1 MKKILL
7 PLVACALL
15 GAASCESMLDIPQKG
30 VVSYDDFYA
39 NDADAKAAL
48 VNMYKQYINNVAATE
63 GIDVPEQVMLNYS
76 ADDILAAG
84 GYADD
89 HAPFRYFCEFRYDN
103 ANATL
108 KQVYQRYCY
117 SIYHANLVISNF
129 TNENRNGTEPKWTS
143 EYTEQCVAEARVM
156 RAYLHLMMALSWNVP
171 PILDRV
177 YDPDEVI
184 ASSESQSQ
192 VLEWVIAECEKAINS
207 GKLPK
212 RAGKEDKD
220 NTARMNVGFAQ
231 FIAGKAAMFNND
243 PATAKKFLKPLVENK
258 AAYDLVPSK
267 DFWTLFHI
275 AGDGNSETLFEPN
288 LIEDPSFTSGWGAM
302 MIGRWMVANV
312 FCWRTDALASS
323 PQVHVGNMG
332 WNGGAI
338 QQDFAKRFLE
348 HDGRSPRRLACFL
361 TADEWLYEMDWASD
375 IDPATGQNVNM
386 SLADKKKD
394 PKRGISS
401 ANGVYSHGP
410 YFEWKHMVFINPPK
424 ILTGGDPYPA
434 DNLATT
440 GPASNQTN
448 FGVARLAEAYLLY
461 AEACLET
468 GDKAEGEKYFHAI
481 QERSGSGKITD
492 LTIQNLIEE
501 KQYELWFE
509 GCRFHDVVRWAQKG
523 YVNLD
528 QIFNKSGIHK
538 DVPIVYDAFFTKGE
552 AEHRLYTEPATGEL
566 AVVSNDFEIGR
577 HEYFPFPFDVTKM
590 NSHLVSYGAWG
601 K

>member
-103 ANATL
+103 ANSTL

-184 ASSESQSQ
+184 ASAESQSK
-192 VLEWVIAECEKAINS
+192 VLEWVISECDKAINS

-212 RAGKEDKD
+212 RAGKDDKD

-243 PATAKKFLKPLVENK
+243 PATAKKYLKPLVESTSY
-258 AAYDLVPSK
+258 ALIPSK

-348 HDGRSPRRLACFL
+348 HDGKSPRRLACFL

-468 GDKAEGEKYFHAI
+468 GDKAEGLKYLNAI
-481 QERSGSGKITD
+481 QERSGSGKISSS
-492 LTIQNLIEE
+492 LTSLPKPKLMNPCSTFPNMWLNSLSFWQRQMQGTPSEAISYMVLPAE
-501 KQYELWFE
+501 
-509 GCRFHDVVRWAQKG
+509 
-523 YVNLD
+523 VN
-528 QIFNKSGIHK
+528 IKSASCICSLM
-538 DVPIVYDAFFTKGE
+538 FLTF
-552 AEHRLYTEPATGEL
+552 
-566 AVVSNDFEIGR
+566 S
-577 HEYFPFPFDVTKM
+577 
-590 NSHLVSYGAWG
+590 
-601 K
+601 

>member
-7 PLVACALL
+7 PLFACALL

-84 GYADD
+84 ANNED

-103 ANATL
+103 ANSTL

-184 ASSESQSQ
+184 ASAESQAH
-192 VLEWVIAECEKAINS
+192 VLEFVITECEKAINS

-212 RAGKEDKD
+212 RAGKDDKD

-231 FIAGKAAMFNND
+231 FIAGKAAMFKNE
-243 PATAKKFLKPLVENK
+243 PARAKTFLKPLVESTSY
-258 AAYDLVPSK
+258 ALVPSE

-275 AGDGNSETLFEPN
+275 AGDGNSETIFEPN
-288 LIEDPSFTSGWGAM
+288 LIDDPAFTSGWGAM

-348 HDGRSPRRLACFL
+348 HDGRSPRRLASFL

-401 ANGVYSHGP
+401 ANGLYSHGP
-410 YFEWKHMVFINPPK
+410 YFEWKHMTFINPPA
-424 ILTGGDPYPA
+424 ILTGGKTYPA
-434 DNLATT
+434 DNLPNT
-440 GPASNQTN
+440 GPTSNQTN
-448 FGVARLAEAYLLY
+448 YGVARLAEAYLLY

-481 QERSGSGKITD
+481 QERSGSNKITD
-492 LTIQNLIEE
+492 LTFDNLMEE

-509 GCRFHDVVRWAQKG
+509 GCRFHDLVRWANAGK
-523 YVNLD
+523 VSLD
-528 QIFNKSGIHK
+528 KVFNQSGIHK
-538 DVPIVYDAFFTKGE
+538 DVPVVYDAFFTKGE
-552 AEHRLYTEPATGEL
+552 AEHRLYTEPATGEA
-566 AVVSNDFEIGR
+566 AVTGGVFEVGR
-577 HEYFPFPFDVTKM
+577 HEYFPFPLDVTKM
-590 NSHLVSYGAWG
+590 NHHLVSYGAWG